1 MSEPLRVLLD
11 THAFLWWVSGEK
23 PLPRKAA
30 KLISDEGNIIF
41 VSHATVWE
49 MAIKAA
55 IGKLTLPEAAGTFV
69 QKQCKLNRFQLLPIS
84 LDAISMIETLPL
96 HHNDPFDRL
105 LVAQCLDMKIP
116 IISADALL
124 TKYRVTRI
132 WS

>member
-1 MSEPLRVLLD
+1 MSEPSRYVLD
-11 THAFLWWVSGEK
+11 THAFLWWVTDEK

-30 KLISDEGNIIF
+30 KIISDEGNVVY

-55 IGKLTLPEAAGTFV
+55 LGKLILPEAVGSFV

-84 LDAISMIETLPL
+84 LDAIAGVEALPH
-96 HHNDPFDRL
+96 HHNDPFDRV
-105 LVAQCLDMKIP
+105 LVSQCLDAKIP
-116 IISADALL
+116 IVSSDAVLG
-124 TKYRVTRI
+124 KYRVSRI

>member
-11 THAFLWWVSGEK
+11 THAFLWWVSDEK

-30 KLISDEGNIIF
+30 KLISNEGNIIF

-116 IISADALL
+116 IISADAIL

>member
-1 MSEPLRVLLD
+1 MSEPLRALLD
-11 THAFLWWVSGEK
+11 THAFLWWVSDEK

-55 IGKLTLPEAAGTFV
+55 LGKLTLPEAAGTFV

-105 LVAQCLDMKIP
+105 LVAQCLNMKIP
-116 IISADALL
+116 IISADAIL

>member
-1 MSEPLRVLLD
+1 VLLD
-11 THAFLWWVSGEK
+11 THVFLWWVSDEK

-55 IGKLTLPEAAGTFV
+55 LGKLTLPEAAGTFV

-105 LVAQCLDMKIP
+105 LVAQCLDIKIP
-116 IISADALL
+116 IISADAVL

>member
-1 MSEPLRVLLD
+1 MPEPLQVLLD
-11 THAFLWWVSGEK
+11 THAFLWWVSDEQ

-30 KLISDEGNIIF
+30 RVVSDEGNSIF

-55 IGKLTLPEAAGTFV
+55 LGKLTLPEAAGSFV
-69 QKQCKLNRFQLLPIS
+69 QKQCKLNRFQPLPIS
-84 LDAISMIETLPL
+84 LDAIAMVEILPH

-105 LVAQCLDMKIP
+105 LVAQSLEKQIP
-116 IISADALL
+116 IVSADAILG
-124 TKYRVTRI
+124 KYRVSRI